1 MKKKKW
7 KQLDLDRLRNTK
19 NQVVIGFKSSP
30 ADKLELL
37 SEASSSGTNIG
48 NYVRELIQKRTLIF
62 ESENNIIENKELK
75 EKLKN
80 YDSDYVKELLVNY
93 KGKNIEYLEN
103 DGKKYSKTINS
114 IDDIYFV
121 IIKSFKKNPNA
132 A

>member
-19 NQVVIGFKSSP
+19 NQVVIGFKSNP
-30 ADKLELL
+30 ADKLALL
-37 SEASSSGTNIG
+37 TEASAKGSNIG
-48 NYVRELIQKRTLIF
+48 SYVRDLIQKRNLLF
-62 ESENNIIENKELK
+62 ESENIAIENIELK
-75 EKLKN
+75 SKMKN
-80 YDSDYVKELLVNY
+80 YESEYVKDLLVNY

-103 DGKKYSKTINS
+103 DGKIYSKTINN